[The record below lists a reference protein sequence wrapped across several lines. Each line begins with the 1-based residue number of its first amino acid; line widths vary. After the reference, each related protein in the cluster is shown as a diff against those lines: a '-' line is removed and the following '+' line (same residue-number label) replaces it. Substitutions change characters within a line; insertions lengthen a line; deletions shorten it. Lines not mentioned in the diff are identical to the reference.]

1 MSFSKSWRDF
11 LVSEKKEQTPFKSK
25 YQRAAKA
32 MRRRND
38 IYTTKGGL
46 KNKKSGAPFNVPVKR
61 FGTDKLRF
69 EGLEEDIDQGT
80 LDSFQLQDQLHPD
93 FWKEDVFAEDIS
105 ERLRE
110 IVNDFLSDLEIEI
123 PIIDIRLTGSLANY
137 NWSRFSDVD
146 LHIVTD
152 FDKIDENTEILR
164 KLFRA
169 VTTIWNDNHDI
180 KINDHEVELYIED
193 ENEEHVSSGLYS
205 VLRDEWITK
214 PSKENFT
221 IDIAAVKR
229 KAENMQERINL
240 IQDAVEE
247 GDYQEAYDMSEKLK
261 KKIRDMRSSGLSEG
275 GEYSTKNL
283 AFKVLRREGE
293 LDRLSK
299 LKHRAYD
306 GTKTI

>member
-1 MSFSKSWRDF
+1 M
-11 LVSEKKEQTPFKSK
+11 
-25 YQRAAKA
+25 
-32 MRRRND
+32 
-38 IYTTKGGL
+38 
-46 KNKKSGAPFNVPVKR
+46 
-61 FGTDKLRF
+61 
-69 EGLEEDIDQGT
+69 
-80 LDSFQLQDQLHPD
+80 
-93 FWKEDVFAEDIS
+93 FAEDIS

-110 IVNDFLSDLEIEI
+110 IVNDFLANLEIQI

-193 ENEEHVSSGLYS
+193 ENEEHISSGLYS
-205 VLRDEWITK
+205 VLKNEWISK
-214 PSKENFT
+214 PSKDNFT

-306 GTKTI
+306 GMKTI

>member
-1 MSFSKSWRDF
+1 MFPS
-11 LVSEKKEQTPFKSK
+11 
-25 YQRAAKA
+25 
-32 MRRRND
+32 
-38 IYTTKGGL
+38 
-46 KNKKSGAPFNVPVKR
+46 
-61 FGTDKLRF
+61 
-69 EGLEEDIDQGT
+69 
-80 LDSFQLQDQLHPD
+80 H
-93 FWKEDVFAEDIS
+93 
-105 ERLRE
+105 
-110 IVNDFLSDLEIEI
+110 DL
-123 PIIDIRLTGSLANY
+123 RLTGSLANY

-205 VLRDEWITK
+205 VLKDEWISK